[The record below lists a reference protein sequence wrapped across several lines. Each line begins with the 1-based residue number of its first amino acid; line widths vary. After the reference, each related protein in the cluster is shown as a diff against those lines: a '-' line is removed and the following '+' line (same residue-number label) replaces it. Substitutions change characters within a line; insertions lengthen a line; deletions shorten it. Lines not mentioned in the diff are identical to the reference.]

1 MGSGSA
7 SSGSGRVGKGE
18 RFFLVYLV
26 LRLSALDPFLLFS
39 RKQKKNM
46 AAMALHAR
54 GSAPVFVLGCLVLLL
69 GGVAAEAAASDAVEC
84 DIVVAGGSTASLAA
98 AITAA
103 EADRSLSVCL
113 TEITDWPGGQMTA
126 GGWAEEG
133 KEREGRRGRQRLR
146 WTRVRGC
153 LVRAEMPMF
162 RVLFGVKGGGGQERE
177 KRRWEEGKVGGRRE
191 ERREGEEKKK
201 KREVSERF
209 STWRLFCGAK
219 AESSRVRRTQCWK
232 WRARTREREKRENGW
247 ERT

>member
-69 GGVAAEAAASDAVEC
+69 GGVAAE
-84 DIVVAGGSTASLAA
+84 AA